1 MRIAVI
7 APGSMGAAIAH
18 RLASRGAEVAIT
30 LEGRSPAS
38 AARAAG
44 LVQMPGEAA
53 LAGWADAVLSVVPP
67 AEALA
72 LAERL
77 APVLVPRA
85 GDAVFADCNAVS
97 PETVQQVAS
106 RLPGV
111 PFADIALLGAP
122 PQGDTPG
129 PRLYAAG
136 PGAARLAALPGF
148 GIDLRVM
155 EGAPIGAGSGLKMAY
170 AGINK
175 GLATLGAAVALAAEK
190 TGAAPTL
197 FAEMAETQPAIL
209 DQLRRVMPGV
219 PGKAYR
225 WVAEMEEI
233 SAWMGDNPF
242 APAFLAAARHY
253 EAMAADQ
260 ATPSPTGMVATL
272 ARLFGFPKKGA
283 A

>member
-18 RLASRGAEVAIT
+18 RLAGRGAEVAVT
-30 LEGRSPAS
+30 LQGRSPAS
-38 AARAAG
+38 AVRAAG
-44 LVQMPGEAA
+44 LTQMPDEAA
-53 LAGWADAVLSVVPP
+53 LAVWADIVLSVVPP
-67 AEALA
+67 AEAEA

-77 APVLVPRA
+77 APVLCPRGEA
-85 GDAVFADCNAVS
+85 VVFADCNAVS
-97 PETVQQVAS
+97 PETVRAVAA

-111 PFADIALLGAP
+111 AFADIALLGFP
-122 PQGDTPG
+122 PKGDAPG

-136 PGAARLAALPGF
+136 PGAARLAPLPGF

-155 EGAPIGAGSGLKMAY
+155 DNAPIGAGSGLKMAY
-170 AGINK
+170 AGMNK
-175 GLATLGAAVALAAEK
+175 GLATLGAAVALAAEHS
-190 TGAAPTL
+190 GAAPTL

-253 EAMAADQ
+253 QAMATDQ
-260 ATPSPTGMVATL
+260 AAPSPDGMIATL
-272 ARLFGFPKKGA
+272 ARLFGFAEK
-283 A
+283 

>member
-18 RLASRGAEVAIT
+18 RLARRGAEVAVT
-30 LEGRSPAS
+30 LQGRSAAS

-44 LVQMPGEAA
+44 LTQLATEAD
-53 LAGWADAVLSVVPP
+53 LATWADAVLSVVPP
-67 AEALA
+67 AEAIA

-77 APVLVPRA
+77 APVLCPRGA
-85 GDAVFADCNAVS
+85 AVVFADCNAVS
-97 PETVQQVAS
+97 PDTVQTVAA

-111 PFADIALLGAP
+111 PFADIGLIGGP
-122 PQGDTPG
+122 PEGDTSG

-136 PGAARLAALPGF
+136 PGAAALVPLAGF

-155 EGAPIGAGSGLKMAY
+155 PDAGIGAGSALKMAY

-175 GLATLGAAVALAAEK
+175 GLATLGAAVALAAERS
-190 TGAAPTL
+190 GAAPAL
-197 FAEMAETQPAIL
+197 FAEMEESAPAIL
-209 DQLRRVMPGV
+209 AQLRRAMPSV

-233 SAWMGDNPF
+233 AAWMGDSPF
-242 APAFLAAARHY
+242 APAFHAAARHY
-253 EAMAADQ
+253 EAMAADK
-260 ATPSPTGMVATL
+260 ATPSPEGMVARL
-272 ARLFGFPKKGA
+272 ARLFRKP
-283 A
+283 